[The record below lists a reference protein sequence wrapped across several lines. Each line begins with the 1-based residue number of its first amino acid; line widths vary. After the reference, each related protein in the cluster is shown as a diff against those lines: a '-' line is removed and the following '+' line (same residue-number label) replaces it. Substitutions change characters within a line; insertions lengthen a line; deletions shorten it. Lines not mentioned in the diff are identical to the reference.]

1 MTRSMPHSAKRHKS
15 DAYYSP
21 GREGF
26 LLSFW
31 IYDALIYRDSRTL
44 EFKPLLATSWK
55 QIDDLTREF

>member
-31 IYDALIYRDSRTL
+31 IYDALIHRDSRAL
-44 EFKPLLATSWK
+44 EFNPLLATS
-55 QIDDLTREF
+55 